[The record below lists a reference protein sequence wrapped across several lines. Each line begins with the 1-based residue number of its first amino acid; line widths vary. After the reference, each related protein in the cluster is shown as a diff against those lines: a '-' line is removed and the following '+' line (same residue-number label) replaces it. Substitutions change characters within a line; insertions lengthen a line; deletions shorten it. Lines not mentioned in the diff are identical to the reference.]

1 MQAGTPLLAV
11 LRRLEAQHVWRVAS
25 SMAPRQTMSTAVE
38 EDSADWS
45 TDPAT
50 LTGNNEALKQL
61 IYTIQ
66 NNAPTRQRNLPAMY
80 NLCQSPEDIDK
91 AREVTRFTYLAR
103 GKLETHQPYPPSIS
117 QSFVHSA
124 VRTNAIQ
131 AATEVLKNPAAHG
144 FGGVPRERDFHPLL
158 IHHSR
163 QGNLLEMLEV
173 YEFMKSRFAE
183 SNQAI
188 REQQQQ
194 QGTTTMEEPV
204 RFMYKKGD
212 RVYTR
217 TQGAP
222 PNPNTGIKPGP
233 DTCHVLVKGCVDCGR
248 PDLAEMI
255 IKEFEESGARVRN
268 GTRLYLDQNRKDN

>member
-1 MQAGTPLLAV
+1 
-11 LRRLEAQHVWRVAS
+11 
-25 SMAPRQTMSTAVE
+25 
-38 EDSADWS
+38 
-45 TDPAT
+45 
-50 LTGNNEALKQL
+50 
-61 IYTIQ
+61 
-66 NNAPTRQRNLPAMY
+66 MY

-131 AATEVLKNPAAHG
+131 AATEVLSNPAAHG

-163 QGNLLEMLEV
+163 EGNLLKMLEV
-173 YEFMKSRFAE
+173 YEFMKSKFAE

-188 REQQQQ
+188 RERQQQELSNNS
-194 QGTTTMEEPV
+194 TKYMEEPV

-212 RVYTR
+212 RIYTR
-217 TQGAP
+217 TEATP
-222 PNPNTGIKPGP
+222 PNANSGGIKPGP

-248 PDLAEMI
+248 PDLGEMI

-268 GTRLYLDQNRKDN
+268 GTRLYLEQNRKDS